1 MNRQFSTLSQ
11 CIRENEK
18 EFSQAT
24 GAYTGLMNEI
34 LVAAKIISQEVN
46 KAGLSA
52 INILEQTDNIN
63 VQGEVQQKL
72 DIFANSSLKNILKRS
87 PYLCAIISEEDEKP
101 TTIPGNITKGKYIL
115 SMDPLDGS
123 SNIDVNVSIG
133 TIFSISR
140 KLSSGTEVT
149 KDDLLQKG
157 ENLVGAGYIIYGSS
171 TVFVYSTG
179 NGVHGFTLDPGLGEF
194 LLSYPN
200 MKIPSKGTIYSVNE
214 GNYDLWSDQQKKCVE
229 YLRKRDK
236 ATSPPYNAR
245 YIGSLVADFHR
256 TMLKGGIFMY
266 PANSIAP
273 NGKLR
278 LLYEAIPLA
287 YIVENAGGKASNGFQ
302 RILEIQPNE
311 IHQRVPLFI
320 GSKENVE
327 MAEKFLSGERK

>member
-1 MNRQFSTLSQ
+1 
-11 CIRENEK
+11 
-18 EFSQAT
+18 
-24 GAYTGLMNEI
+24 
-34 LVAAKIISQEVN
+34 
-46 KAGLSA
+46 
-52 INILEQTDNIN
+52 
-63 VQGEVQQKL
+63 
-72 DIFANSSLKNILKRS
+72 
-87 PYLCAIISEEDEKP
+87 
-101 TTIPGNITKGKYIL
+101 
-115 SMDPLDGS
+115 
-123 SNIDVNVSIG
+123 
-133 TIFSISR
+133 
-140 KLSSGTEVT
+140 
-149 KDDLLQKG
+149 
-157 ENLVGAGYIIYGSS
+157 
-171 TVFVYSTG
+171 
-179 NGVHGFTLDPGLGEF
+179 
-194 LLSYPN
+194 

-214 GNYDLWSDQQKKCVE
+214 GNYDLWSNQQKKCVE

-236 ATSPPYNAR
+236 ATSRPYIAR

-266 PANSIAP
+266 PANSITP

>member
-1 MNRQFSTLSQ
+1 MNKQFSTLSQ
-11 CIRENEK
+11 CIRESEK

-24 GAYTGLMNEI
+24 GSYTGLMNEI

-72 DIFANSSLKNILKRS
+72 DVFANSSLKNILKRS

-101 TTIPGNITKGKYIL
+101 TTIPGKATKGNYIL

-133 TIFSISR
+133 TIFAIYR
-140 KLSSGTEVT
+140 KLSPGTEVT
-149 KDDLLQKG
+149 KEDFLQKG
-157 ENLVGAGYIIYGSS
+157 ENLVGAGYVIYGSS

-200 MKIPSKGTIYSVNE
+200 MKIPSRGSIYSINE
-214 GNYDLWSDQQKKCVE
+214 GNYNLWSDQQKKCVE
-229 YLRKRDK
+229 YLKEKDE
-236 ATSPPYNAR
+236 ATNRPYKAR

-266 PANSIAP
+266 PPDSKAL

-302 RILEIQPNE
+302 RILEIQPDA

-327 MAEKFLSGERK
+327 LAEKFLSEEDK

>member
-1 MNRQFSTLSQ
+1 MNKHFTTLSQ
-11 CIRENEK
+11 CIRESEK
-18 EFSQAT
+18 EFSEAT
-24 GAYTGLMNEI
+24 GEYTSLMNEI

-46 KAGLSA
+46 RAGLSA
-52 INILEQTDNIN
+52 VNILGKTENVN

-72 DIFANSSLKNILKRS
+72 DVFANATLLNILKRS
-87 PYLCAIISEEDEKP
+87 THLCAIISEENAEPIK
-101 TTIPGNITKGKYIL
+101 IPEEFKKGKYIMV
-115 SMDPLDGS
+115 MDPLDGS

-133 TIFSISR
+133 TIFAIFKKISPG
-140 KLSSGTEVT
+140 KEILM
-149 KDDLLQKG
+149 DDLLQKG

-171 TVFVYSTG
+171 SVFVYSTG

-200 MKIPSKGTIYSVNE
+200 MRIPSKGTIYSINE
-214 GNYDLWSDQQKKCVE
+214 GNYNLWSKGQKKYID
-229 YLRKRDK
+229 YLRENDK
-236 ATSPPYNAR
+236 ESGRPYKAR

-266 PANSIAP
+266 PADSKSA

-278 LLYEAIPLA
+278 LLYEAMPLS
-287 YIVENAGGKASNGFQ
+287 YIVENAGGKASNGSE
-302 RILEIQPNE
+302 RILEIKPKE

-327 MAEKFLSGERK
+327 LAEKFLKY

>member
-1 MNRQFSTLSQ
+1 MNKQFSTLSQ
-11 CIRENEK
+11 CIRESEK

-72 DIFANSSLKNILKRS
+72 DVFANSSLKNILKRS
-87 PYLCAIISEEDEKP
+87 PYLCAIISEEDEEP
-101 TTIPGNITKGKYIL
+101 TIIPGEIAKGKYIV

-133 TIFSISR
+133 TIFAIFR
-140 KLSSGTEVT
+140 KLSPGTEVT
-149 KDDLLQKG
+149 KEDFLQKG
-157 ENLVGAGYIIYGSS
+157 KNLAGAGYIIYGSS

-200 MKIPSKGTIYSVNE
+200 MKIPSRGTIYSVNE
-214 GNYDLWSDQQKKCVE
+214 GNYNQWSKGQKKCVE
-229 YLRKRDK
+229 YFKESDK
-236 ATSPPYNAR
+236 ATSRPYKAR

-266 PANSIAP
+266 PADSKAS

-302 RILEIQPNE
+302 RILDIQPNE

-320 GSKENVE
+320 GSRENVE
-327 MAEKFLSGERK
+327 LSEKFISKENR